1 MAEVHLRYLGR
12 CREHGGPHGIERRAS
27 TDQYL
32 GTVGRHVKTL
42 FELELRGNIETKHNR
57 KLEML
62 FLNRL
67 KSEYSRDA
75 EGCMPNDK
83 IAPRML
89 SPP

>member
-1 MAEVHLRYLGR
+1 MNTAALTESNGAPGR
-12 CREHGGPHGIERRAS
+12 INISE
-27 TDQYL
+27 
-32 GTVGRHVKTL
+32 TVGRHVKTL